1 MEVRFGDC
9 VYRFAFPALP
19 MVLFNHFRTVSVHTA
34 YIPEAVQ
41 KITRFLSTRLPS
53 MQQTATAGGTGDSI
67 VKSESCSTSITV
79 HLLLCRSEPQQAS
92 KS

>member
-1 MEVRFGDC
+1 MGVRFGDC

-41 KITRFLSTRLPS
+41 KITRFLCLHRHPLPVL
-53 MQQTATAGGTGDSI
+53 MYCPEQA
-67 VKSESCSTSITV
+67 CSVAAPGHGISS
-79 HLLLCRSEPQQAS
+79 R
-92 KS
+92 

>member
-34 YIPEAVQ
+34 YIPRTYPKLYKKSRVFYGRGRCRVCIVLGIPAY
-41 KITRFLSTRLPS
+41 IFLAHVLTLSLP
-53 MQQTATAGGTGDSI
+53 TNTP
-67 VKSESCSTSITV
+67 ENR
-79 HLLLCRSEPQQAS
+79 RSPMV
-92 KS
+92 

>member
-41 KITRFLSTRLPS
+41 KITRFFMHFRQNRKKVLLPRS
-53 MQQTATAGGTGDSI
+53 LQGLQT
-67 VKSESCSTSITV
+67 
-79 HLLLCRSEPQQAS
+79 LL
-92 KS
+92 

>member
-34 YIPEAVQ
+34 YIPRTYPKLYKKSRVFMHFRQ
-41 KITRFLSTRLPS
+41 NRKKVLLPRS
-53 MQQTATAGGTGDSI
+53 LQGPQT
-67 VKSESCSTSITV
+67 
-79 HLLLCRSEPQQAS
+79 LL
-92 KS
+92 

>member
-41 KITRFLSTRLPS
+41 KNHAFFMHFRQNRKKVLLPRS
-53 MQQTATAGGTGDSI
+53 LQGPQT
-67 VKSESCSTSITV
+67 
-79 HLLLCRSEPQQAS
+79 LL
-92 KS
+92 

>member
-41 KITRFLSTRLPS
+41 KITRFL
-53 MQQTATAGGTGDSI
+53 
-67 VKSESCSTSITV
+67 C
-79 HLLLCRSEPQQAS
+79 
-92 KS
+92 